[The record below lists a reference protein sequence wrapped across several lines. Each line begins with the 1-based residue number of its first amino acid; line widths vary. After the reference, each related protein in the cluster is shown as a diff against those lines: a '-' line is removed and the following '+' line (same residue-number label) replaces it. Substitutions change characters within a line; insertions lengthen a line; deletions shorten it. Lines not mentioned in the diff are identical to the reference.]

1 MTRVLAAG
9 TTPPTDWDQS
19 VVAPAGGHVLQSR
32 AWAEHRAG
40 QGWQPRFITFD
51 DGRSALLLTRRQ
63 SPLPGFVAYAPR
75 GPISAGDGAEAVVA
89 RAIALANWAGIE
101 GCRVLTVDPELDAST
116 DYDRALAGRGFRERE
131 EIQASR
137 HRMLVALGEGVG
149 EDDLLGR
156 MTKSARQRVRAAER
170 AGTVVEM
177 DEQGAALPDLARML
191 GEAAETKHFSMG
203 NVGPLRAWWRRALAA
218 GHARLW
224 VARHEGAV
232 VGALLAYAHGG
243 HFATAY
249 SADDRSSRDRLQ
261 GTMHLLRWQLL
272 QAALAAGHPYADL
285 GGVDV
290 PGARRLPN
298 EGEPTYGLYEHK
310 RSLGAEWTESAAAH
324 EIVLRPFAQ
333 RLAVALGGLR
343 GMVARRRGGT
353 GGG

>member
-1 MTRVLAAG
+1 MTRVLAAA
-9 TTPPTDWDQS
+9 TTPPAGWDQS

-51 DGRSALLLTRRQ
+51 DGRSVLLLMRRQ
-63 SPLPGFVAYAPR
+63 SPLPGFAAYAPR
-75 GPISAGDGAEAVVA
+75 GPISAGDGAAAVA
-89 RAIALANWAGIE
+89 ERAIALANWAAIE
-101 GCRVLTVDPELDAST
+101 GCRVLTVDPELDASA
-116 DYDRALAGRGFRERE
+116 DYDRLLAGRGFGERE

-137 HRMLVALGEGVG
+137 HRMLVALGQGVD
-149 EDDLLGR
+149 EDELLGR
-156 MTKSARQRVRAAER
+156 MTKSARQRIRAAER

-177 DEQGAALPDLARML
+177 DEQGQALPDLARML
-191 GEAAETKHFSMG
+191 GDAAETKHFYMG
-203 NVGPLRAWWRRALAA
+203 NVAPLVAWWRRALAA
-218 GHARLW
+218 DPARLW
-224 VARHEGAV
+224 VARNEGAV
-232 VGALLAYAHGG
+232 VGALLAYAQGG

-261 GTMHLLRWQLL
+261 GTMHLLRWRLI

-290 PGARRLPN
+290 AGARRLPG

-324 EIVLRPFAQ
+324 EIVLRPLSQ
-333 RLAVALGGLR
+333 RLAVAVGAVRGLV
-343 GMVARRRGGT
+343 GRRRSAA